1 MPGLWREC
9 EVEER
14 VEEGGR
20 VHRPLHH
27 RLVALA
33 AQAGDELILKDRHFL
48 KNFFLKI
55 RAND

>member
-33 AQAGDELILKDRHFL
+33 AQAGDELILKDRHF
-48 KNFFLKI
+48 FQISF
-55 RAND
+55 